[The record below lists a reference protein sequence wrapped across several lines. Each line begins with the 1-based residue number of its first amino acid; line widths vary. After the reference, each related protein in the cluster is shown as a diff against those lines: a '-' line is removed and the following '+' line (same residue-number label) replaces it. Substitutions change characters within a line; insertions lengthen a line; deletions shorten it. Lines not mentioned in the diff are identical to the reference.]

1 MADAALPAFARAVTL
16 PMHRCVRLLT
26 VLALLAGAV
35 TVAGSER
42 TFFTVARIGG
52 AWWFVDPDGRR
63 FLSRGVVTVDEGI
76 EPHEWSLE
84 SPGYSASRSY
94 ETLRAWGDHALERLA
109 RWGFNTIGAWSS
121 DSLYA
126 RGTMPFTVCLHVGSA
141 AGVPWVDLWDPA
153 VEQLIADLADDAVK
167 PWRRERR
174 LIGYFYDNEL
184 PWWDETLFAH
194 FMNLP
199 WRERADAAE
208 DGAWRY
214 NRTKLKL
221 LDLIRRQ
228 YGPALRGFADD
239 WVLPRDVR
247 SIHDLREP
255 VVVRRRP
262 GRRPA
267 VVDAFLDVVYGRYQ
281 ELVTRAMRRADPD
294 HLLLGERY
302 AQFYSARQAVV
313 SGRWN
318 DVVSLNVGAWTMDGW
333 VSPNWLRSMTRLS
346 GRPVL
351 VSEFYFAAMENSSRS
366 RNTGGR
372 FPTVPTQRERVAGY
386 LAQVRQMAALP
397 EVVGWHWFQY
407 YDEPPQGR
415 GDGEDYNMGL
425 VDIENREYAELVSA
439 SALVNAEVDALHER
453 SGRDVPGSREAPA
466 FRVPAARRAPVV
478 DGELMDWDKASAWL
492 PGTGGRPLDA
502 PIGDF
507 FLSTTPGYLHVALI
521 YQPLYRDPEFVLP
534 LEPGAR
540 WPAEECERLTIAL
553 ATPSG
558 APLATVVLRQEPDS
572 TSWIVEAGS
581 DPARVQVGAGRA
593 LEVSIPIPALTSA
606 RFAAELRSV
615 ADAQVLYWG
624 GRPLSENPRPAG
636 WGTLVLSDTSVQPAD
651 SR

>member
-1 MADAALPAFARAVTL
+1 
-16 PMHRCVRLLT
+16 MHRCARSLI

-42 TFFTVARIGG
+42 TYFSVARIGG
-52 AWWFVDPDGRR
+52 AWWFVDPDGRP

-76 EPHEWSLE
+76 ASHEWSHE
-84 SPGYSASRSY
+84 TPGYSASRSY
-94 ETLRAWGDHALERLA
+94 GSLLAWEEHALDRLA

-126 RGTMPFTVCLHVGSA
+126 RSVMPFTVCLHVGSA
-141 AGVPWVDLWDPA
+141 AGAPWVDLWDPDIERL
-153 VEQLIADLADDAVK
+153 VEDVAEDAVR
-167 PWRRERR
+167 PWREQRR

-199 WRERADAAE
+199 WRERVDAPGG
-208 DGAWRY
+208 GAWRE
-214 NRTKLKL
+214 NRTKLAL
-221 LDLIRRQ
+221 LELIAKQ
-228 YGPALRGFADD
+228 YGRDLRGFADD
-239 WVLPRDVR
+239 WAAPRPLR
-247 SIHDLREP
+247 SVEDLRDP
-255 VVVRRRP
+255 IVLRRRP

-267 VVDAFLDVVYGRYQ
+267 VVEAFVEVVYDRYQ
-281 ELVTRAMRRADPD
+281 EVVTRAMRRADPN

-302 AQFYSARQAVV
+302 AQFYSVRQAVA
-313 SGRWN
+313 SGRRN

-366 RNTGGR
+366 RNTGRR
-372 FPTVPTQRERVAGY
+372 FPTVATQQERVAGY

-415 GDGEDYNMGL
+415 EDGEDYNMGL

-439 SALVNAEVDALHER
+439 SAVVNAEVDALHER
-453 SGRDVPGSREAPA
+453 SGRVARGEAAGPLE
-466 FRVPAARRAPVV
+466 FRVPVAARAPAL
-478 DGELMDWDKASAWL
+478 DGDLIDWDKAATWL

-502 PIGDF
+502 PVGDF
-507 FLSTTPGYLHVALI
+507 FVSTTPGYLHVALI
-521 YQPLYRDPEFVLP
+521 YQPVYRDPEFMLP
-534 LEPGAR
+534 VPPGT
-540 WPAEECERLTIAL
+540 PLPDEEHERVTIAI
-553 ATPSG
+553 ATASG
-558 APLATVVLRQEPDS
+558 TPLATVRLRQPPDDTRWVVEPGA
-572 TSWIVEAGS
+572 T
-581 DPARVQVGAGRA
+581 PASVGTIGGRA
-593 LEVSIPIPALTSA
+593 LEVSIPIPAVTAL

-624 GRPLSENPRPAG
+624 GRRLSDGARPAE
-636 WGTLVLSDTSVQPAD
+636 WGRLVLAEPSTRSVD
-651 SR
+651 GR